1 MSKKILQ
8 FVVVLLGILIIF
20 SFIAL
25 IYGMYSKIST
35 NSKDITLDLK
45 KISLNLT
52 NIEEIVDIE
61 VIDENR
67 LLITINSSDNLK
79 GVIYSIKQ
87 NKILK
92 IIQKCIA
99 L

>member
-8 FVVVLLGILIIF
+8 SVVILLGILIIF

-25 IYGMYSKIST
+25 IYGMYSKILT
-35 NSKDITLDLK
+35 DSKDITLDPK
-45 KISLNLT
+45 KITLNL
-52 NIEEIVDIE
+52 NDKEEIIDIE
-61 VIDENR
+61 IIDENR

-79 GVIYSIKQ
+79 GVIYNIKQ

-92 IIQKCIA
+92 IIEK
-99 L
+99 

>member
-8 FVVVLLGILIIF
+8 SVVILLGILIIF

-25 IYGMYSKIST
+25 IYGMYSKISI
-35 NSKDITLDLK
+35 NSKGVTLDPKKITLN
-45 KISLNLT
+45 LNDK
-52 NIEEIVDIE
+52 EEIIDIE

-67 LLITINSSDNLK
+67 LLITINNSDNLK
-79 GVIYSIKQ
+79 GVIYHIRQ

-92 IIQKCIA
+92 VIER
-99 L
+99 